1 MKVYNQEKL
10 KLIQKIA
17 PFLFVI
23 KLLRLPLLLLIIPL
37 RFFRKNRPDYFIADG
52 FLIGDTI
59 LARPLIKA
67 VLRKD
72 PKAYYLGGK
81 HAKYLLSDTQVKLM
95 ENQWPWATY
104 DYSWQNLLKQVQIW
118 YKILWLQP
126 RNVIELRGDLR
137 SLVFLYLTCPESLIG
152 FSFTGGKMFLNQE
165 PELPDKVL
173 HLEVHN
179 QALAKLL
186 NLDYHLFDLKLS
198 IDDAVFKNKNKI
210 IGLSFSGSLLL
221 KTLPAGIAKIVLT
234 ELKRD
239 SSLKLV
245 YLKSPN
251 DYFLDQ
257 NPEAMLEAFQVE
269 VWQGD
274 FAAYVQKMQTLA
286 GYIGMDS
293 AGGHLAALF
302 DIPALIFFGTQ
313 EPDFAKPISDKLLV
327 LETKEALECRPCAS
341 KVCVNS
347 QLQSCLNS
355 ISEIEIRQTIQKL
368 LQNALK
374 PNMACR

>member
-23 KLLRLPLLLLIIPL
+23 KLLRLPLLLLVIPL

-72 PKAYYLGGK
+72 PNAYYLGGK
-81 HAKYLLSDTQVKLM
+81 HAKYLLSDTKVNLM

-126 RNVIELRGDLR
+126 RNVIELRGDIR
-137 SLVFLYLTCPESLIG
+137 SLALLYLTCPESLIG
-152 FSFTGGKMFLNQE
+152 FSFTGGKLFLNQE
-165 PELPDKVL
+165 PELPDEIL
-173 HLEVHN
+173 HLEAHN

-198 IDDAVFKNKNKI
+198 IDDALFKNRDKI
-210 IGLSFSGSLLL
+210 IGLSFSGSLPL
-221 KTLPAGIAKIVLT
+221 KTLPQEMAKIVLT

-257 NPEAMLEAFQVE
+257 NSEVMLKEFHVE

-274 FAAYVQKMQTLA
+274 FAAYVQKVQALA

-302 DIPALIFFGTQ
+302 DIPSVIFFGTQ
-313 EPDFAKPISDKLLV
+313 ESSFAKPISDKLLV
-327 LETKEALECRPCAS
+327 LEPKESLECRPCAG
-341 KVCVNS
+341 KVCGN
-347 QLQSCLNS
+347 QQNQACLSS
-355 ISEIEIRQTIQKL
+355 ISELEIKETIQNL
-368 LQNALK
+368 LLLTK
-374 PNMACR
+374 